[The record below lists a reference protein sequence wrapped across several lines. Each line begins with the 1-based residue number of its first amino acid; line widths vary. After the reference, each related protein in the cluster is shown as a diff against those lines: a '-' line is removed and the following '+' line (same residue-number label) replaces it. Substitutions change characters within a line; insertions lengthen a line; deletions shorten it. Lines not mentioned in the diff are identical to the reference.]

1 METHICLI
9 LLFLTMIFFHWNITV
24 PLLVRNLE
32 LLDFFSFWYK
42 PFQIPFVTSGRKM
55 PHGADASSQGCVSY
69 IGSNTNVSAF
79 IFHGCLSSHQ
89 SSPKQWEHL
98 RWNFQTSLHDSP
110 AANFDLSPLSF
121 LFSFSF
127 CFKEIG
133 KRLSYLV
140 VSRCN
145 GNSIVCSEGS
155 RRWRKTRVPFSAF
168 AWLVLPGTRL
178 RVTGTPPLQSW
189 RAESSTEGK
198 KDSSLIEDYCLGYQ
212 YVHQRSVQWPLT
224 QSPWYLMTSR
234 QSPTSTH
241 SSWSPVSGSILV
253 SFIVTVT

>member
-1 METHICLI
+1 
-9 LLFLTMIFFHWNITV
+9 
-24 PLLVRNLE
+24 
-32 LLDFFSFWYK
+32 
-42 PFQIPFVTSGRKM
+42 M

-189 RAESSTEGK
+189 RAESSMEGK
-198 KDSSLIEDYCLGYQ
+198 KDSSLIEDYCLGLGALGPFAMGHQ